1 MEFGELKSKIDKTK
15 EWLKKE
21 LSGLRTGRASPALV
35 EGIKVDYFGT
45 PTPLSHLA
53 SVRIEDAKTLI
64 VEPWDKNSLESVS
77 KAIGNSSLGI
87 QPIAS
92 KESIRIVLPPLTQ
105 ERRVLLVKIL
115 NEKMEEAKIQ
125 LRRIRDESWSETQR
139 REKEKEISEDEK
151 FRLKDKLEEEI
162 KGGAEELGKIAE
174 GKKRE
179 INN

>member
-77 KAIGNSSLGI
+77 KAIGNS
-87 QPIAS
+87 
-92 KESIRIVLPPLTQ
+92 
-105 ERRVLLVKIL
+105 
-115 NEKMEEAKIQ
+115 
-125 LRRIRDESWSETQR
+125 
-139 REKEKEISEDEK
+139 
-151 FRLKDKLEEEI
+151 
-162 KGGAEELGKIAE
+162 
-174 GKKRE
+174 
-179 INN
+179 